1 MKRFDSKKQ
10 IDIAILDFSKAFDT
24 VPHERLLKKLMHYG
38 IDGQTWTWI
47 AAFLRDHTQCVVVDG
62 ISSTSTSVDS
72 GVPQGTVL
80 GPLLFLLYINDL
92 PQNVTSQVRLF
103 ADDCL
108 LYRSVKCT
116 QDQLDLQRDLTSLH
130 EWSLKWGMNF
140 NPSKCVILSMSRSES
155 KLTKFYTLDG
165 VILEHVQ
172 EAKYLGVILSE
183 DLKWA
188 KHIQFITA
196 KANSTLGLLRRNVHH
211 CPEKLR
217 EQAFI
222 SLVRS
227 RLEYSST
234 VWDPYLAQDIDK
246 IEMVQ
251 RRGARY
257 VKQEFHHMAS
267 VTALLKDLQW
277 PELAERR
284 REARLALM
292 YKIIHGKV
300 AIPVDDILKQ
310 PDKRTRKNHTFTY
323 RHLDPNIEQF
333 WNSFSLEPYQSG
345 TIYLSL
351 LCARIAPTPS
361 WLSWGRPPSALAP
374 PHEHYTHLPRIA
386 HYSSRSRDPDDMQI
400 SWLDS
405 GSPPIRLSDS

>member
-1 MKRFDSKKQ
+1 
-10 IDIAILDFSKAFDT
+10 
-24 VPHERLLKKLMHYG
+24 MHYS

-47 AAFLRDHTQCVVVDG
+47 AAFLRDHTQCVVVDR
-62 ISSTSTSVDS
+62 ISSTSTRVDS

-80 GPLLFLLYINDL
+80 GPLLFLLYIYDL

-130 EWSLKWGMNF
+130 EWSLKWDINF
-140 NPSKCVILSMSRSES
+140 NPSKCVFLSMSRSES

-172 EAKYLGVILSE
+172 EAKYLGIILSE

-196 KANSTLGLLRRNVHH
+196 KANSTLGLLHRNVHH
-211 CPEKLR
+211 CPEKLC

-227 RLEYSST
+227 RLEYSSM

-257 VKQEFHHMAS
+257 VKQELHHMAS

-310 PDKRTRKNHTFTY
+310 PDKRMRKKHKFTY
-323 RHLDPNIEQF
+323 QHLDPNIEQF
-333 WNSFSLEPYQSG
+333 RNSFFTR
-345 TIYLSL
+345 TIPVWNNLSE
-351 LCARIAPTPS
+351 
-361 WLSWGRPPSALAP
+361 SAVC
-374 PHEHYTHLPRIA
+374 T
-386 HYSSRSRDPDDMQI
+386 
-400 SWLDS
+400 DS
-405 GSPPIRLSDS
+405 TDTFLTQLRASP

>member
-1 MKRFDSKKQ
+1 M
-10 IDIAILDFSKAFDT
+10 
-24 VPHERLLKKLMHYG
+24 
-38 IDGQTWTWI
+38 
-47 AAFLRDHTQCVVVDG
+47 
-62 ISSTSTSVDS
+62 
-72 GVPQGTVL
+72 
-80 GPLLFLLYINDL
+80 
-92 PQNVTSQVRLF
+92 TSQVRLF

-108 LYRSVKCT
+108 LYQSVKCT

-188 KHIQFITA
+188 KHIQFTTA

-211 CPEKLR
+211 CPAKLR

-222 SLVRS
+222 SLVSS

-246 IEMVQ
+246 IELVQ

-310 PDKRTRKNHTFTY
+310 PDKRTRKKHQFTY
-323 RHLDPNIEQF
+323 RHLDPNIEHF
-333 WNSFSLEPYQSG
+333 RNSFFTR
-345 TIYLSL
+345 TIPEWNNLSESAV
-351 LCARIAPTPS
+351 CA
-361 WLSWGRPPSALAP
+361 
-374 PHEHYTHLPRIA
+374 
-386 HYSSRSRDPDDMQI
+386 
-400 SWLDS
+400 DS
-405 GSPPIRLSDS
+405 TDAFLTQLRASP

>member
-1 MKRFDSKKQ
+1 
-10 IDIAILDFSKAFDT
+10 
-24 VPHERLLKKLMHYG
+24 
-38 IDGQTWTWI
+38 
-47 AAFLRDHTQCVVVDG
+47 
-62 ISSTSTSVDS
+62 
-72 GVPQGTVL
+72 
-80 GPLLFLLYINDL
+80 
-92 PQNVTSQVRLF
+92 
-103 ADDCL
+103 
-108 LYRSVKCT
+108 
-116 QDQLDLQRDLTSLH
+116 
-130 EWSLKWGMNF
+130 
-140 NPSKCVILSMSRSES
+140 MSRSEF

-196 KANSTLGLLRRNVHH
+196 KANSTLGLLRGNVHH

-222 SLVRS
+222 SLVHS

-310 PDKRTRKNHTFTY
+310 PDKRTRPAPRSKYWTISEFIFHYNHT
-323 RHLDPNIEQF
+323 RVEQF
-333 WNSFSLEPYQSG
+333 ILG
-345 TIYLSL
+345 
-351 LCARIAPTPS
+351 RIS
-361 WLSWGRPPSALAP
+361 VMLA
-374 PHEHYTHLPRIA
+374 YVNNDGI
-386 HYSSRSRDPDDMQI
+386 D
-400 SWLDS
+400 W
-405 GSPPIRLSDS
+405 